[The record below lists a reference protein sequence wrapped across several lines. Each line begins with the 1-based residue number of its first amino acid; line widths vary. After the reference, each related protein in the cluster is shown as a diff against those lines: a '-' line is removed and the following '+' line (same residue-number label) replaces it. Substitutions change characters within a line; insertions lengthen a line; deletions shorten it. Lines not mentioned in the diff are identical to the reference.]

1 MARRDG
7 DSSDRLEQFLGRVVP
22 HSIEAE
28 ESLLGAMLMSRE
40 AVSEA
45 IEIIKEEDFFR
56 PSHGHI
62 FHALATLHAEGAPN
76 DAVTVSEE
84 LKRHGLLEVVGG
96 LEALIAL
103 QASTPAIGSAARYSQ
118 IIEEYSLLRKLIRA
132 ASEIAELAYGLPDD
146 ISAAVDL
153 AEAKIFEVAEHRT
166 ADTMRPLRDSLL
178 ETLDTLE
185 AFYESSDAVTGIS
198 TGYIDLDEKLS
209 GLQPSSLVIVGARPG
224 MGKTS
229 FALGMGVNAAK
240 SISEPVLMFSLEMSH
255 QELTQRLVAAEAR
268 VDSTRLRSGNLQ
280 EKDWEKIHLA
290 IGRLADAKI
299 YIDDDPNLT
308 VLDIRARARRLKAR
322 EGLGLVIVD
331 YLQLMSGRRN
341 VESRQVEVSEISRGL
356 KILARELN
364 VPVVALSQLS
374 RNLESRSDKRPQ
386 LADLRESGCVTWDTE
401 VQFANGESLP
411 IGLAWMRGREG
422 TSIPSVDRDASVVPR
437 VVTSIFMT
445 GVRPVYEVETVTGRT
460 VRATANHP
468 FFRDGSWTRL
478 DQLRPGDRVTVGVG
492 SGVGLESSETHALIG
507 ALVGGGRRS
516 AERSV
521 GGLRLESEPQVA
533 LVEESIRSVRAVGRE
548 PVFDLSVQGT
558 HCFFGNGFLL
568 HNSLEQDADVVIFIY
583 RDEMYDPET
592 QDRGTAEVIIAK
604 HRSGP
609 VGTVYLA
616 FLNNYTL
623 FANMAPSN

>member
-1 MARRDG
+1 LARRDG

-45 IEIIKEEDFFR
+45 IEIIKEDDFFR

-62 FHALATLHAEGAPN
+62 FYALAKLHAEGAPN

-84 LKRHGLLEVVGG
+84 LKRHGLLEAVGG

-103 QASTPAIGSAARYSQ
+103 QASTPAIGSAGRYSQ
-118 IIEEYSLLRKLIRA
+118 IVEEYSLLRKLIRA
-132 ASEIAELAYGLPDD
+132 ASEIAEMAYGLPDD

-240 SISEPVLMFSLEMSH
+240 VTTEPVLMFSLEMSH

-356 KILARELN
+356 KILARELS

-374 RNLESRSDKRPQ
+374 RNLESRADKRPQ

-401 VQFANGESLP
+401 VRLASGESVP
-411 IGLAWMRGREG
+411 IGLAWMRSSSGGSVLSVGEG
-422 TSIPSVDRDASVVPR
+422 GVVQAEA
-437 VVTSIFMT
+437 VSAIYMT
-445 GVRPVYEVETVTGRT
+445 GVRPVFEVTTNTGRT

-468 FFRDGSWTRL
+468 FYRNGVWTRL
-478 DQLRPGDRVTVGVG
+478 DQLKVGDSLSVGVECPQGQGLPRAGVLARAGG
-492 SGVGLESSETHALIG
+492 SSLPSS
-507 ALVGGGRRS
+507 GGCS
-516 AERSV
+516 SV
-521 GGLRLESEPQVA
+521 GIVDDSPQLSLVTESVR
-533 LVEESIRSVRAVGRE
+533 SIRSTGEE
-548 PVFDLSVQGT
+548 PVFDITVDST

-623 FANMAPSN
+623 FANMAPST